1 MLQLFF
7 QFKGIISLHFNRFII
22 IIFFLLNDGIEKSNY
37 TFKITDLTFFVKSL
51 FLPLKHRLSLH

>member
-22 IIFFLLNDGIEKSNY
+22 IIIILLNDGIEKSKY
-37 TFKITDLTFFVKSL
+37 TFKITDLTFFG
-51 FLPLKHRLSLH
+51 F